1 MAAGRWDLITT
12 DPEWY
17 AHPRPDRLGFLG
29 APLFT
34 DALHGWISAGAGAGG
49 GTGGVLHSEDGGATW
64 WRSIVPPWGW
74 DVEALAPITGST
86 AVILAS
92 EFGTPP
98 FLARTT
104 DGAHTW
110 TKLALRP

>member
-1 MAAGRWDLITT
+1 
-12 DPEWY
+12 
-17 AHPRPDRLGFLG
+17 
-29 APLFT
+29 
-34 DALHGWISAGAGAGG
+34 
-49 GTGGVLHSEDGGATW
+49 VLHSEDGGATW